1 MKKLISLVRFPNYVA
16 GKTVR
21 KRVAALEIVITPDF
35 VWIFNSAK
43 DGMNNRLL
51 PVWRISRFLFAS
63 RMATNMTPWEAKQLT
78 EELEEIAS
86 K

>member
-1 MKKLISLVRFPNYVA
+1 MERLISLVRFPNYVP

-21 KRVAALEIVITPDF
+21 KRIAALEIVITPDF
-35 VWIFNSAK
+35 VWVFNNAK
-43 DGMNNRLL
+43 NRINNRLL

-63 RMATNMTPWEAKQLT
+63 RMVTNMTPWEAKRLT
-78 EELEEIAS
+78 EELNEIAS